1 MLIRLKYVKCW
12 NSHSIF
18 FEYLWVFIFKTM
30 SMKSNLLLQ
39 IIVFMMVYV
48 GISVLFEGFSVVQ
61 LVEGL
66 LAAVIYGLLMY
77 GISQKQDK

>member
-1 MLIRLKYVKCW
+1 
-12 NSHSIF
+12 
-18 FEYLWVFIFKTM
+18 
-30 SMKSNLLLQ
+30 MKSNLLLQ